1 MRALVTGGAGFVGS
15 HLVEALLARGDEVA
29 VFDKTEPISRY
40 ADIPN
45 YAGVPYWTGD
55 LLDGVPRAALE
66 GQDIVYHFAANA
78 SVRGGT
84 DHPSRDMEQNLIG
97 TMNLLEA
104 MRQTNVKRIM
114 FASSAAVYGDTTVI
128 PTPEDC
134 PMPVQNSLYGAS
146 KLAAEGLISAYCH
159 GFGFEATIFRFVPL
173 LGERYHRGHVRDFYD
188 KLKADPLRIEILG
201 IREQRNS
208 YVYVKDAVAA
218 VVAVV
223 DKDHVR
229 PPVEV
234 FNVGNDET
242 ASVEDSLNWI
252 CDELDIYAKR
262 HYTGQSWAG
271 DNPRILSWARAK
283 HRLGWAPTVSIR
295 DAVIRTVRS
304 FDA

>member
-15 HLVEALLARGDEVA
+15 HLIDALIERGDQVT
-29 VFDKTEPISRY
+29 VFDKTHPPKHPVAVY
-40 ADIPN
+40 VAGDLL
-45 YAGVPYWTGD
+45 AGVPRG
-55 LLDGVPRAALE
+55 ALE

-114 FASSAAVYGDTTVI
+114 FASSAAVYGNTTVI

-173 LGERYHRGHVRDFYD
+173 LGERYHRGHVWDFYQ
-188 KLKADPLRIEILG
+188 KLKAGPTLLEVLGDPERHS
-201 IREQRNS
+201 S

-218 VVAVV
+218 VIAVI
-223 DKDHVR
+223 DKNHVL
-229 PPVEV
+229 PPVEI
-234 FNVGNDET
+234 FNIGHHET
-242 ASVEDSLNWI
+242 ATVNQSLDWI
-252 CDELDIYAKR
+252 CAELGASPTRINTLA
-262 HYTGQSWAG
+262 SWPG

-283 HRLGWAPTVSIR
+283 HRLGWAPTMSIR